1 MSRRGLV
8 SVLLLL
14 AVIRSTNSQFRT
26 TFSSRA
32 NLFDPKKRQ
41 FAFNRSQFTFQN
53 FQSEKTATTTP
64 TTNTITITKAPS
76 RSPIPKKPVAE
87 VSTPIP
93 PRAPDLL
100 RPTEKLKESNDVV
113 KLSTME
119 TKARIALKER
129 FSINRAVTRHN
140 ALSVSRTSVFSKAAA
155 DKQDSLPSPSPAA
168 NSTFS
173 SESQRSDNSADV
185 AIPEK
190 SSSLQI
196 KSKPKSSLDS
206 SSIRNDQNRRRVFP
220 ASSQVL
226 LSIPQE
232 KREEAIIMGQ
242 KKETNDNI
250 VIDHDQN
257 DGDTPVRQDTSPR
270 KVEVVLEAGSTD
282 ASGVTTSDDVS
293 MEVEVEQKRLDRR
306 PAAVT
311 SHFSRQAL
319 AARLRILV
327 AEVLQQRSDL
337 TLQEKVERLRT
348 VLAEET
354 PVFVRSHLRSAQ
366 FAQQAR
372 ELFQE
377 HESLITSTSISTAP
391 TTSISTTTA
400 RTSTTT
406 SGPSLTPSSLP
417 TLSQQPATRSDSES
431 VQGLSSKDRSVIN
444 HPGRRVHSFSTLS
457 TSKSV
462 STLSSSSN
470 SRSFLVQDLPA
481 ATSSSTSSPPSRRVF
496 LHSKLSA
503 SRLPIPVSQ
512 ESSNSREMDDHTRQM
527 IDEIFS
533 YVEVTVNDE
542 EKRNSETEDT
552 NKLPEIEDEEDGM
565 VTRLVRLVKTLM
577 TSNSPNE
584 VTIMEP
590 KPNKEEIVLM
600 KAADK
605 KRMDQLRRIVLLSE
619 GLKSTSD
626 ESDRVVDD
634 DEEVTNSDLH
644 IELEDGDESEM
655 SEIMKRLVRLSILNY
670 PVTAPPA
677 SQPSY
682 TPAPRRTAPFT
693 STRPPH
699 LDLFNLAATEEEE
712 AEEDSAEVE
721 IGKLVSVGDLDVIPI
736 LSKVR
741 LVGDGSGRVTNQRER
756 EERGLRQLRIEHSLP
771 VQLSSSARIT
781 PVIIRP
787 STIKSL
793 GGIRRFFQ

>member
-1 MSRRGLV
+1 MVREKAASQKRDVERDRVKMSRRGLV

-26 TFSSRA
+26 SFSSRA

-53 FQSEKTATTTP
+53 FQSEKTTTTTP

-155 DKQDSLPSPSPAA
+155 DKQDSSPSPSPAA

-185 AIPEK
+185 AISEE

-232 KREEAIIMGQ
+232 KREEAIILGQ
-242 KKETNDNI
+242 KKETDDNI

-257 DGDTPVRQDTSPR
+257 DGDTPVRQDTSPS

-377 HESLITSTSISTAP
+377 HESLITSTSISTA
-391 TTSISTTTA
+391 TTT
-400 RTSTTT
+400 RISTTT

-512 ESSNSREMDDHTRQM
+512 ESSNNREMDDHTRQM

-577 TSNSPNE
+577 TP
-584 VTIMEP
+584 
-590 KPNKEEIVLM
+590 
-600 KAADK
+600 
-605 KRMDQLRRIVLLSE
+605 
-619 GLKSTSD
+619 
-626 ESDRVVDD
+626 
-634 DEEVTNSDLH
+634 
-644 IELEDGDESEM
+644 
-655 SEIMKRLVRLSILNY
+655 
-670 PVTAPPA
+670 
-677 SQPSY
+677 
-682 TPAPRRTAPFT
+682 
-693 STRPPH
+693 
-699 LDLFNLAATEEEE
+699 
-712 AEEDSAEVE
+712 
-721 IGKLVSVGDLDVIPI
+721 
-736 LSKVR
+736 
-741 LVGDGSGRVTNQRER
+741 
-756 EERGLRQLRIEHSLP
+756 
-771 VQLSSSARIT
+771 
-781 PVIIRP
+781 
-787 STIKSL
+787 
-793 GGIRRFFQ
+793 

>member
-1 MSRRGLV
+1 MVREKAASQKRDVERDRVKMSRRGLV

-26 TFSSRA
+26 SFSSRA

-53 FQSEKTATTTP
+53 FQSEKTTTTTP

-129 FSINRAVTRHN
+129 FSINCAITRHN
-140 ALSVSRTSVFSKAAA
+140 ALSVFRTSVFSKAAA
-155 DKQDSLPSPSPAA
+155 DEQDSSPSPSPAA

-173 SESQRSDNSADV
+173 SKSQRSDNSADV
-185 AIPEK
+185 AISEE

-242 KKETNDNI
+242 KKETDDNI

-270 KVEVVLEAGSTD
+270 KVEVVLEAGSID

-377 HESLITSTSISTAP
+377 HESLITSTRISTAP

-406 SGPSLTPSSLP
+406 SRPSLP

-481 ATSSSTSSPPSRRVF
+481 ATGSSTSSPPSRRVF

-512 ESSNSREMDDHTRQM
+512 EFSNSREMD
-527 IDEIFS
+527 
-533 YVEVTVNDE
+533 
-542 EKRNSETEDT
+542 
-552 NKLPEIEDEEDGM
+552 
-565 VTRLVRLVKTLM
+565 
-577 TSNSPNE
+577 
-584 VTIMEP
+584 
-590 KPNKEEIVLM
+590 
-600 KAADK
+600 
-605 KRMDQLRRIVLLSE
+605 
-619 GLKSTSD
+619 
-626 ESDRVVDD
+626 
-634 DEEVTNSDLH
+634 
-644 IELEDGDESEM
+644 
-655 SEIMKRLVRLSILNY
+655 
-670 PVTAPPA
+670 
-677 SQPSY
+677 
-682 TPAPRRTAPFT
+682 
-693 STRPPH
+693 
-699 LDLFNLAATEEEE
+699 
-712 AEEDSAEVE
+712 
-721 IGKLVSVGDLDVIPI
+721 
-736 LSKVR
+736 
-741 LVGDGSGRVTNQRER
+741 
-756 EERGLRQLRIEHSLP
+756 
-771 VQLSSSARIT
+771 
-781 PVIIRP
+781 
-787 STIKSL
+787 
-793 GGIRRFFQ
+793 